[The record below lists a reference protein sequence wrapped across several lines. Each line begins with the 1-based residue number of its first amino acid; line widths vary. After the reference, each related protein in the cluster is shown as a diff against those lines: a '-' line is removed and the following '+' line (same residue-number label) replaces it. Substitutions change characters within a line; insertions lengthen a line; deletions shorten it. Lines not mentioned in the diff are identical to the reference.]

1 MIVWID
7 GANGVGKSHV
17 AMELAEVFIDRKAE
31 YVESDLYWIELIKN
45 NFIMALSGF
54 DPYLNKYFLEKL
66 RNVLEEMHN
75 MGKMP
80 IVSVSL
86 VSKLCKIELL
96 DYFEKKSIPM
106 IHIILE
112 ASKDTI
118 ISRIENDPIRDESA
132 QSQQK
137 AKVRWQLEFLE
148 NAYPNAVRISTEGRN
163 LNEIIGIIKYLL
175 QHEKELTF

>member
-17 AMELAEVFIDRKAE
+17 AAELADAFIDKNAE
-31 YVESDLYWIELIKN
+31 YVESDLSWVELIKE
-45 NFIMALSGF
+45 NFTKALSGF
-54 DPYLNKYFLEKL
+54 DPYTNKYFLEKL
-66 RNVLEEMHN
+66 RNELEEMHN
-75 MGKMP
+75 LGKMP

-86 VSKLCKIELL
+86 VSKLCEIELL
-96 DYFEKKSIPM
+96 EYFEKKSIPM

-118 ISRIENDPIRDESA
+118 ISRIENDPIRDDSA

-148 NAYPNAVRISTEGRN
+148 NAYPNAVRINTEGRN
-163 LNEIIGIIKYLL
+163 LNEIIGKIKNLL
-175 QHEKELTF
+175 QHENEMTF

>member
-17 AMELAEVFIDRKAE
+17 ATELAKAFIDRKAE
-31 YVESDLYWIELIKN
+31 YVESDLYWMELVKD
-45 NFIMALSGF
+45 NFIKVLSGF
-54 DPYLNKYFLEKL
+54 DPYTNKYFLGKL

-75 MGKMP
+75 LGKMP

-86 VSKLCKIELL
+86 VSKLCQIELL

-118 ISRIENDPIRDESA
+118 VSRIENDPIRDQSA

-137 AKVRWQLEFLE
+137 AKVGWQVEFLDT
-148 NAYPNAVRISTEGRN
+148 AYPNAVRINTEGRK
-163 LNEIIGIIKYLL
+163 LNEIIGIIKNLL
-175 QHEKELTF
+175 QCEKELNN